1 MDDLNRRGFLTAGAA
16 LGGAALL
23 AACGSSSPAT
33 PAVKTIPL
41 SQRPPIGKEPGKMSV
56 LEWSGYEA
64 GGTPAQKSGLW
75 AGTPYT
81 REFGKDSVVY
91 SYITNDDQSLQKA
104 STSGPFDIIHPY
116 HEMIPWFI
124 SQGLIQPWDT
134 SLLPSFAN
142 LNPFLAHLGKYNG
155 HQYLIPWDWGFA
167 SLLYRTDK
175 VAPSDATGWELAWNK
190 KYSGRVSLWD
200 SPGSSMEVAALKLG
214 FRDMDTMNS
223 SQIGQAKQALI
234 EQKPLDKFY
243 WSSEYSQMQP
253 AFKSGDIWVAYTW
266 QDAYVAMKNAGLKVA
281 YMNPSQGKL
290 SWFGGFVL
298 GSQTKNFFHAHKYAE
313 SFINH
318 YACVQMC
325 NLYYYGVADS
335 TIKLSEIKDQALA
348 KQLGIGNP
356 HAILGSGVNL
366 QSYQPGRDQYGLAW
380 QEVLAA

>member
-1 MDDLNRRGFLTAGAA
+1 MDHLNRRGFLAAGAA
-16 LGGAALL
+16 VGGSALL
-23 AACGSSSPAT
+23 AACGSSGQTKTAKTT
-33 PAVKTIPL
+33 PI
-41 SQRPPIGKEPGKMSV
+41 SQRPPIGKEPGKLSL

-64 GGTPAQKSGLW
+64 GGTKAQASGLW

-81 REFGKDSVVY
+81 QEFGKDSVVY

-104 STSGPFDIIHPY
+104 ATSGPFDIMHPY

-124 SQGLIQPWDT
+124 SEGLIQPWDT
-134 SLLPSFAN
+134 SLLPSFKN
-142 LNPFLAHLGKYNG
+142 LNPFLTHLGKYKG
-155 HQYLIPWDWGFA
+155 QQYLIPWDWGFA

-175 VAPSDATGWELAWNK
+175 VAPADAKGWELAWNP
-190 KYSGRVSLWD
+190 KYKGRVSLWNA
-200 SPGSSMEVAALKLG
+200 PGSSMEIAALKLG
-214 FRDMDTMNS
+214 FHDMDTMNA
-223 SQIGQAKQALI
+223 SQISQAKQALI
-234 EQKPLDKFY
+234 QQKPVNKFY

-298 GSQTKNFFHAHKYAE
+298 GSQTKNFFHAHKYVE

-318 YACVQMC
+318 RACVQMC
-325 NLYYYGVADS
+325 NLFYYGVADA
-335 TIKLSEIKDQALA
+335 TIKPSEIKDQALA

-356 HAILGSGVNL
+356 HAILAGHVNL
-366 QSYQPGRDQYGLAW
+366 QSYQPNRQAYGLAW
-380 QEVLAA
+380 QEVLAS